1 MIISCIQLLSNKLLE
16 AEHHEI
22 NINEIF
28 CGGICSIIK
37 LYCICTLPWKEFGGI
52 FATFPAVFLVSMF
65 ITGMQYGDKV
75 AVHVSRGAVFGMTGV
90 LVCILVTWMMLH
102 MTHMWLISIVVGF
115 LSWFISAVC
124 IFEAVE
130 FIAQK
135 RLEKHSWKAGK
146 SNSK

>member
-1 MIISCIQLLSNKLLE
+1 MIISCIRLFSNKFLE

-28 CGGICSIIK
+28 CGGNCSIIS
-37 LYCICTLPWKEFGGI
+37 YIVSVTLPWKEFGGI
-52 FATFPAVFLVSMF
+52 FATFPAVFLVFMF

>member
-28 CGGICSIIK
+28 CGGFAVLLSYIVSV
-37 LYCICTLPWKEFGGI
+37 TLPWKEFGGI

-115 LSWFISAVC
+115 LKLVHQCSMYF
-124 IFEAVE
+124 
-130 FIAQK
+130 
-135 RLEKHSWKAGK
+135 
-146 SNSK
+146 

>member
-1 MIISCIQLLSNKLLE
+1 
-16 AEHHEI
+16 
-22 NINEIF
+22 
-28 CGGICSIIK
+28 
-37 LYCICTLPWKEFGGI
+37 
-52 FATFPAVFLVSMF
+52 
-65 ITGMQYGDKV
+65 MQYGDKV

-102 MTHMWLISIVVGF
+102 MTHMWLISIIVGL

-146 SNSK
+146 TNSK

>member
-1 MIISCIQLLSNKLLE
+1 MIISCIQLLSNKILE

-37 LYCICTLPWKEFGGI
+37 LYCICLTLLERISSI

-102 MTHMWLISIVVGF
+102 MTHMWLISIIVGF

>member
-28 CGGICSIIK
+28 VGGFAVLLSYIVSV
-37 LYCICTLPWKEFGGI
+37 TLPWKEFGGI

-130 FIAQK
+130 FYSTKKI
-135 RLEKHSWKAGK
+135 RKA
-146 SNSK
+146 

>member
-1 MIISCIQLLSNKLLE
+1 MKLTLMKFFVGGFAVLLSY
-16 AEHHEI
+16 I
-22 NINEIF
+22 V
-28 CGGICSIIK
+28 SV
-37 LYCICTLPWKEFGGI
+37 TLPWKEFGGI

-90 LVCILVTWMMLH
+90 LVCILVTWM
-102 MTHMWLISIVVGF
+102 ISIVVGF

>member
-37 LYCICTLPWKEFGGI
+37 LYCICNTTLERIWRI

>member
-37 LYCICTLPWKEFGGI
+37 LYCICNTTLERIWWYICNVSGSI
-52 FATFPAVFLVSMF
+52 FSVYVY
-65 ITGMQYGDKV
+65 TGMQYGDKV

-102 MTHMWLISIVVGF
+102 MTHMWLISIIVGL

-146 SNSK
+146 TNSK

>member
-37 LYCICTLPWKEFGGI
+37 LYCICNTTLERIWRYI
-52 FATFPAVFLVSMF
+52 CNVS
-65 ITGMQYGDKV
+65 G
-75 AVHVSRGAVFGMTGV
+75 S
-90 LVCILVTWMMLH
+90 ILVTWMMLH
-102 MTHMWLISIVVGF
+102 MTHMWLISIIVGF

>member
-1 MIISCIQLLSNKLLE
+1 MKLTLMKFFVGGFAVLLSY
-16 AEHHEI
+16 I
-22 NINEIF
+22 V
-28 CGGICSIIK
+28 SV
-37 LYCICTLPWKEFGGI
+37 TLPWKEFGGI

-90 LVCILVTWMMLH
+90 LVCI
-102 MTHMWLISIVVGF
+102 
-115 LSWFISAVC
+115 
-124 IFEAVE
+124 FEAVE

-146 SNSK
+146 TNSK